1 MHRSVYQL
9 LHLHLE
15 GWGIMKFT
23 KNIKTTVKKIPPVY
37 LLLISISPILISII
51 IHLAVMIYANYV
63 KWTWLG
69 NRPAAEYELP
79 VDVLNEGQKDDRLQ
93 FQGTELEDDFE
104 ADDDMF
110 DPVPEIEYRP
120 VIPEVEILPDPKASD
135 ELDFISVDASALDA
149 KWVTPTTGG
158 KPLDTGAEMLVG
170 SFSRHIQLMR
180 EGGLDVVFVFD
191 STSSMSGY
199 LKQVKMK
206 IRNLA
211 AAFRKLV
218 PTCRIGLVTY
228 RDKDDEYVTKHFPLT
243 HGVVSLHNFLID
255 IGYGGGYDI
264 REAVADGL
272 RVAIRDM
279 KWNRKSKKFILLIGD
294 APPHLEDM
302 PGAVKMIQHFRDNM
316 GGKLSVLDIRQPKK
330 ITRYYWETYVQP
342 NMTDPGIES
351 WEFLTDTQGVMDDFR
366 TLATVGGGEGARLIN
381 EEKVI
386 KHMLLLIFGTR
397 WEMYLDEFMK
407 NL

>member
-1 MHRSVYQL
+1 
-9 LHLHLE
+9 
-15 GWGIMKFT
+15 MKFT
-23 KNIKTTVKKIPPVY
+23 EKIKTSVKKIPPFY
-37 LLLISISPILISII
+37 LFLISISPIVVSVL
-51 IHLAVMIYANYV
+51 IHLAVLFYANFV

-69 NRPAAEYELP
+69 NRPIVQQELP
-79 VDVLNEGQKDDRLQ
+79 VEILNDRQDERLQ
-93 FQGTELEDDFE
+93 FQGTELEDDFDAE
-104 ADDDMF
+104 DDMF

-135 ELDFISVDASALDA
+135 ELDIISVEASALDA
-149 KWVTPTTGG
+149 KWVNPTTGG
-158 KPLDTGAEMLVG
+158 RPLDSGTEMLVG
-170 SFSRHIQLMR
+170 TFSRQIQMMR

-199 LKQVKMK
+199 LNQVKLK

-228 RDKDDEYVTKHFPLT
+228 RDKQDEYITKKFPLT
-243 HGVVSLHNFLID
+243 YGVVSLHDFLID

-264 REAVADGL
+264 REAVTDGL
-272 RVAIRDM
+272 EVAINDM
-279 KWNRKSKKFILLIGD
+279 KWQKKAKKFILLIGD

-302 PGAVKMIQHFRDNM
+302 PRAENLVQHFKNQM
-316 GGKLSVLDIRQPKK
+316 GGKLSALDIRQPKN

-351 WEFLTDTQGVMDDFR
+351 WEFLTDTTSVMDDFK
-366 TLATVGGGEGARLIN
+366 TLATIGGGESARLIN

-386 KHMLLLIFGTR
+386 RHMLLLIFGTR

>member
-1 MHRSVYQL
+1 
-9 LHLHLE
+9 
-15 GWGIMKFT
+15 MKLTDTVKT
-23 KNIKTTVKKIPPVY
+23 KVKKISPLY
-37 LLLISISPILISII
+37 LILLTISPIIISIL
-51 IHLAVMIYANYV
+51 IHLGVLIYANYV
-63 KWTWLG
+63 KWTWLKI
-69 NRPAAEYELP
+69 RPVAEQELP
-79 VDVLNEGQKDDRLQ
+79 VDVLREGQKDDQLQ
-93 FQGTELEDDFE
+93 FQGKDLQDDFE
-104 ADDDMF
+104 AEDDMF

-120 VIPEVEILPDPKASD
+120 VIPDVEILPDPKASD
-135 ELDFISVDASALDA
+135 ELDIISVEASAMDA
-149 KWVTPTTGG
+149 EWVNPNSGG
-158 KPLDTGAEMLVG
+158 KPLDTGSEMLVG
-170 SFSRHIQLMR
+170 SFSRHIQTMR

-211 AAFRKLV
+211 SAFRKLV

-228 RDKDDEYVTKHFPLT
+228 RDKKDDYVTKQYPLT
-243 HGVVSLHNFLID
+243 HGIVSLQDFLID
-255 IGYGGGYDI
+255 IGYGGGFDI
-264 REAVADGL
+264 REAVYDGL
-272 RVAIRDM
+272 KVAVNDM
-279 KWNRKSKKFILLIGD
+279 KWNKKAKKFILLIGD
-294 APPHLEDM
+294 APPHIEDM
-302 PGAVKMIQHFRDNM
+302 PEAIALVKHFKNDM

-330 ITRYYWETYVQP
+330 LTRYYWETYVQP

-351 WEFLTDTQGVMDDFR
+351 WEFLTDTESVMDDFES
-366 TLATVGGGEGARLIN
+366 LALAGGGEGARLIN